1 MFPSGRYGQRLRT
14 LTGVGLAI
22 VALVGAVA
30 VGYALGGA
38 WSRLT
43 TLRLRWRRVLV
54 AAVVAQTGGALVGV
68 LGYGDPRRAYVIGL
82 AASALCAAA
91 FCARNLRVA
100 GVPLVTLGLLANATV
115 VAVNGAMPV
124 SVSAASRAGVSVVE
138 IAAGNDDRHKIADP
152 ATPLRML
159 GDVIPVPLPV
169 RSEIVSPGDVLVAA
183 GLAELVVMGMLRR
196 RRDEMGDVIPT
207 EE

>member
-1 MFPSGRYGQRLRT
+1 M
-14 LTGVGLAI
+14 GLAI

-30 VGYALGGA
+30 VGYALGGS

-43 TLRLRWRRVLV
+43 GLRLHWRRFVV

-68 LGYGDPRRAYVIGL
+68 LGYGDPRRAYVVGL
-82 AASALCAAA
+82 ALSAVCAVA
-91 FCARNLRVA
+91 FCTRNLRVA

-115 VAVNGAMPV
+115 VSLNGAMPV
-124 SVSAASRAGVSVVE
+124 SLSAASRAGVSLIN
-138 IAAGNDDRHKIADP
+138 IAAGDDDRHKIADSS
-152 ATPLRML
+152 TTLRML
-159 GDVIPVPLPV
+159 GDVIPLQLPV

-196 RRDEMGDVIPT
+196 RRDEMDT
-207 EE
+207 TSSEE

>member
-1 MFPSGRYGQRLRT
+1 
-14 LTGVGLAI
+14 VGLAI
-22 VALVGAVA
+22 VVLVGAVA
-30 VGYALGGA
+30 VGYALGGT
-38 WSRLT
+38 WSRLIAM
-43 TLRLRWRRVLV
+43 RLRWRRLIV
-54 AAVVAQTGGALVGV
+54 AAVIAQSGGALLGL

-91 FCARNLRVA
+91 FCAWNLRVA

-124 SVSAASRAGVSVVE
+124 SVSAASRAGVSVIE
-138 IAAGNDDRHKIADP
+138 IAAGHDDRHKIADSG
-152 ATPLRML
+152 TGLRLL

-196 RRDEMGDVIPT
+196 RRDEMDVELVKESING
-207 EE
+207 EEVS

>member
-1 MFPSGRYGQRLRT
+1 
-14 LTGVGLAI
+14 VGLAI
-22 VALVGAVA
+22 VVLVGAVA

-38 WSRLT
+38 WSRLIA
-43 TLRLRWRRVLV
+43 LRLRWRRLIV
-54 AAVVAQTGGALVGV
+54 AAVIAQSGGALLGL

-91 FCARNLRVA
+91 FCAWNLRVA

-124 SVSAASRAGVSVVE
+124 SVSAASRAGVSVIE
-138 IAAGNDDRHKIADP
+138 IAAGHDDRHKIADSD
-152 ATPLRML
+152 TGLRML

-196 RRDEMGDVIPT
+196 RRDEMDT
-207 EE
+207 ELVKESTHGEEVS

>member
-1 MFPSGRYGQRLRT
+1 M
-14 LTGVGLAI
+14 
-22 VALVGAVA
+22 ALVGSVA
-30 VGYALGGA
+30 VGYALGGTWA
-38 WSRLT
+38 RLT
-43 TLRLRWRRVLV
+43 ALRLRWRRFLV

-82 AASALCAAA
+82 AVSALCAAA
-91 FCARNLRVA
+91 FCAWNLRVA
-100 GVPLVTLGLLANATV
+100 GVPLVTVGLLANATV

-138 IAAGNDDRHKIADP
+138 IAAGNDDRHKIADSG
-152 ATPLRML
+152 TTLRAL

-196 RRDEMGDVIPT
+196 RRDEMDLSAT

>member
-1 MFPSGRYGQRLRT
+1 
-14 LTGVGLAI
+14 VGLAI
-22 VALVGAVA
+22 VVLVGAVA

-38 WSRLT
+38 WSRLIA
-43 TLRLRWRRVLV
+43 LRLRWRRLIV
-54 AAVVAQTGGALVGV
+54 AAVIAQSGGALLGL

-91 FCARNLRVA
+91 FCAWNLRVA
-100 GVPLVTLGLLANATV
+100 GVPLVTLGLLANAMV

-124 SVSAASRAGVSVVE
+124 SVSAASRAGVSVIE
-138 IAAGNDDRHKIADP
+138 IAAGHDDRHKIADSD
-152 ATPLRML
+152 TGLRML

-196 RRDEMGDVIPT
+196 RRDEMDT
-207 EE
+207 ELVKESTHGEEVS

>member
-1 MFPSGRYGQRLRT
+1 LRR

-22 VALVGAVA
+22 VVLVGAVA

-38 WSRLT
+38 WSRLIA
-43 TLRLRWRRVLV
+43 LRLRWRRLIV
-54 AAVVAQTGGALVGV
+54 AAVIAQSGGALLGL

-91 FCARNLRVA
+91 FCAWNLRVA

-124 SVSAASRAGVSVVE
+124 SVSAASRAGVSVIE
-138 IAAGNDDRHKIADP
+138 IAAGHDDRHKIADSD
-152 ATPLRML
+152 TGLRML

-196 RRDEMGDVIPT
+196 RRDEMDT
-207 EE
+207 ELVKESTHGEEVS

>member
-1 MFPSGRYGQRLRT
+1 M
-14 LTGVGLAI
+14 
-22 VALVGAVA
+22 ALVGAIA
-30 VGYALGGA
+30 VGYALGGT

-43 TLRLRWRRVLV
+43 TLRLRWRRFLV

-91 FCARNLRVA
+91 FCARNQRIA

-124 SVSAASRAGVSVVE
+124 SVAAASRAGVSVVE
-138 IAAGNDDRHKIADP
+138 IAAGSDDRHKIADS
-152 ATPLRML
+152 TTSLRML

-196 RRDEMGDVIPT
+196 RRDEMGVAHRARTDVIPT